1 MTVSG
6 SPLHVLVFAPS
17 LIPSVVIGVLRPLV
31 ELEKCGKVKLKL
43 RYSSIKVGTAKDIAW
58 CDVGV
63 FCRNTEISDLEY
75 LYELKRQDK
84 RIIYEVD
91 DNFEEIPLNTPIGI
105 YHRKFFR
112 LHALKRF
119 CQLSDVTR
127 VYSSRLKERAES
139 HGANARLI
147 RSYFD
152 ASIIEGI
159 PDPHKG
165 SKLKIAYPTGRVD
178 DPRLESMFFDALRQV
193 LVKHRSK
200 VEIHF
205 WRKSLPVQLEGME
218 GVVVNRPVGSYE
230 EFVKSFYS
238 HGFDIGL
245 APLVDEPF
253 FHSKSNNKYR
263 EFGGCKIAGVYSDM
277 PPYSDCVVNQKT
289 GLLVTNSV
297 QSWADAI
304 EQLILNPDIRSGIA
318 VNAHA
323 DVLAN
328 YSFDNAVKCFGSVLN
343 EVINRPSKPCSWLY
357 RPGFSLVCA
366 IVDEDAASGGTVNGE
381 QWASFNHA
389 VNALGGRTF
398 AAISYLE
405 LLEKVQSVGSANV
418 VIYIVKNL
426 EDLKNAFV
434 SVPLM
439 RSAIIDMSQA
449 SLDESVLWSSMATLN
464 TSTPVSL
471 LINSDQ
477 QYLRNKALESD
488 IPTAVAEKHITTLVN
503 EYSLSGYKGAY
514 LDLLERHYMYGN
526 IKKEA
531 KHRIRLKNLLR
542 WLQLKRAIYRSRM
555 ERGWA
560 LLRWRLGKRDM

>member
-6 SPLHVLVFAPS
+6 RPLHVLVFAPS

-31 ELEKCGKVKLKL
+31 ELEKRGEVKLKL
-43 RYSSIKVGTAKDIAW
+43 RYSSIKVGSAKDIAW
-58 CDVGV
+58 ADVGV
-63 FCRNTEISDLEY
+63 FCRNTEISDLED

-127 VYSSRLKERAES
+127 VYSSRLKERVES
-139 HGANARLI
+139 HGANVRLI

-152 ASIIEGI
+152 ASIIDGL

-165 SKLKIAYPTGRVD
+165 SKVKIAYPTGRVD
-178 DPRLESMFFDALRQV
+178 DPRLEHMFFDALRQV

-205 WRKSLPVQLEGME
+205 WRKSLPVHLEGIE

-289 GLLVTNSV
+289 GLLVKNSV
-297 QSWADAI
+297 QSWVEAI
-304 EQLILNPDIRSGIA
+304 EQLILNSELRDGIA
-318 VNAHA
+318 ANANA

-328 YSFDNAVKCFGSVLN
+328 YSFDNAVKCFRSVLN
-343 EVINRPSKPCSWLY
+343 DMINQPSKPCSWLY
-357 RPGFSLVCA
+357 RPGFSLMCA
-366 IVDEDAASGGTVNGE
+366 IVEEDAASGGTVNGE
-381 QWASFNHA
+381 QLASFNHA
-389 VNALGGRTF
+389 VNVLGGRTF
-398 AAISYLE
+398 AASSYLE
-405 LLEKVQSVGSANV
+405 LLEKVQSVGSANA
-418 VIYIVKNL
+418 VIYVVKNL
-426 EDLKNAFV
+426 EDLKNV
-434 SVPLM
+434 SMSLPLV

-449 SLDESVLWSSMATLN
+449 SVDESVLWSFMSTLN
-464 TSTPVSL
+464 TWTPVSW

-477 QYLRNKALESD
+477 LYLRNKATESG
-488 IPTAVAEKHITTLVN
+488 IPAMVAERSITSLAN

-526 IKKEA
+526 IKKDA
-531 KHRIRLKNLLR
+531 KHRTRLKNLLR
-542 WLQLKRAIYRSRM
+542 TFPLKWTIYRSRL

-560 LLRWRLGKRDM
+560 LLRWRLGNRDM